1 MEYYVRI
8 TVEEKDSRKPLF
20 CEGHLA
26 KNYFPEEAKK
36 PTKYGLKTFNT
47 REQNLNL
54 VLIINLLLLAT
65 KCDKQ
70 NS

>member
-26 KNYFPEEAKK
+26 KNSFPEEPKK

-47 REQNLNL
+47 
-54 VLIINLLLLAT
+54 
-65 KCDKQ
+65 
-70 NS
+70 